1 MAGTGTGEERASTE
15 EQIAAH
21 LARADV
27 DRAAT
32 ETIRAYGPEILRYAL
47 SLCRDRA
54 DADDVFAEFCARVWK
69 ALPTFRGATTVRA
82 FAYRI
87 VRNAAADFYS
97 DGYRRRRATLS
108 SGLASR
114 LARSVA
120 TSSKAAL
127 ERDAARLAKIRSL
140 FKEEEETL
148 LLLRI
153 DRGLSWEEIG
163 EVLTADGRAPTPVAL
178 RKRFERLKSKIARQA
193 REAGLLER

>member
-1 MAGTGTGEERASTE
+1 MAGSGAGQGRTAAEERIAS
-15 EQIAAH
+15 A
-21 LARADV
+21 LGRANV

-32 ETIRAYGPEILRYAL
+32 EAIRAYGPEILRYAL

-54 DADDVFAEFCARVWK
+54 DAADVFAEFAARLWK
-69 ALPTFRGATTVRA
+69 ALPAFRGATTVRA

-108 SGLASR
+108 SGMVSR
-114 LARSVA
+114 LAQSVA

-140 FKEEEETL
+140 FTEEEETL

-153 DRGLSWEEIG
+153 DRGLSWEEVAD
-163 EVLTADGRAPTPVAL
+163 VLTADGRAPTAAAL
-178 RKRFERLKSKIARQA
+178 RKRFERLKAKIADQA
-193 REAGLLER
+193 RKAGLLER